1 MSCGEPQLGMM
12 ISQFKRGTD
21 TSGFGFAIGGNG
33 EVIYGKASEGSGL
46 STIEKK
52 TPFLPS

>member
-1 MSCGEPQLGMM
+1 MM